1 MDYSAPRAPVA
12 GATPTPTPRPAPAPR
27 GTPQPSTG
35 DSSTQ
40 ISSRTIAAPVA
51 PPAHARLVHG
61 TAAAAQRSTYLSE
74 EQGLAGSRAAADD
87 PLVPGAHIL
96 QYELIRELGRGGMG
110 RVFVAR
116 DTRLGRRVAMKFLLR
131 ASAGVAQRF
140 LVEARA
146 TAQCNHENIVI
157 IHEVNEVGGMPYMV
171 LEYLEGQTMRDAMK
185 GALPPARAVELV
197 VPVCRA
203 LVRAHELGILHRDL
217 KPENIFITEA
227 GQVKVLDFGIAKALS
242 ESGSSSEAKATLQN
256 LAQSGENLLN
266 LTREGALIGTLP
278 YMSPEQCGMG
288 QVDHRTDLYAVGII
302 LYEML
307 AGRHPIEPL
316 TPPNIIRSAVAIDE
330 PLPPLRAA
338 VNVPEALGGLV
349 DRCLRKHKEER
360 VGSAAELLAQLE
372 DLLPGRRGRRLAE
385 GESPYPGLTAFQ
397 ESDADRFFGR
407 SRDVARMV
415 ARIRENPLTGVIGPS
430 GVGKSSFIRAGVVPA
445 LKASGESWDTMVI
458 RPGRHPMSAL
468 ASLLQP
474 IASSTGQDVASKMV
488 EHERLSARLRQE
500 PGYLG
505 TLLRSWARQKGGH
518 TLLFVD
524 QFEELYTLVPD
535 PTERAAFIACLSGVA
550 DDAATPLRVVV
561 SMRSDFLDRVG
572 EDQRFLDDLS
582 RGLVFLAPPDRAG
595 LREALEAPVEMLGY
609 RYESPGMVG
618 AMLRALEAT
627 DGALPLLQFAAAKL
641 WDARDR
647 ERMLLTEASF
657 HAIGGVAG
665 ALATHAD
672 EVLASIPPA
681 SQKLIRALFLRL
693 VTPERTRAVVDVS
706 ELMQLSHDQ
715 GEVRRL
721 LDQLVH
727 ARLLVVQK
735 RGDGNAS
742 AEIVHESLIERWPTL
757 RRWLDEGQEDAAFVA
772 QLRAAAQQW
781 DARGRPAG
789 LLWRGEAMDEAR
801 RWYGRARREL
811 PAREQQFLDAV
822 FALATRSSRL
832 KRFAVVATISVLSLV
847 AIGASVAMV
856 WIRQAEQE
864 AQEQADVAELE
875 KKVAE
880 KATEV
885 AEKARA
891 DVQEQLELVKQK
903 EAERAAEAEK
913 RMTEEEKRAAAEQQ
927 VAVKEGDLVKVNA
940 ALQDQLQ
947 RSERLREMA
956 QKEKEKAEKAEKVAQ
971 AAYAKEKKEKEA
983 AQEKLKT
990 VSTKLKSGQLQ

>member
-1 MDYSAPRAPVA
+1 
-12 GATPTPTPRPAPAPR
+12 
-27 GTPQPSTG
+27 
-35 DSSTQ
+35 
-40 ISSRTIAAPVA
+40 
-51 PPAHARLVHG
+51 
-61 TAAAAQRSTYLSE
+61 
-74 EQGLAGSRAAADD
+74 
-87 PLVPGAHIL
+87 
-96 QYELIRELGRGGMG
+96 
-110 RVFVAR
+110 

-242 ESGSSSEAKATLQN
+242 ESGTSSEAKAALVN
-256 LAQSGENLLN
+256 MAQSGENLLN
-266 LTREGALIGTLP
+266 LTGEGALIGTLP

-316 TPPNIIRSAVAIDE
+316 TPPSIIRSAVSIDE
-330 PLPPLRAA
+330 PLPSVRAA
-338 VNVPEALGGLV
+338 VNVPEALGVLV

-360 VGSAAELLAQLE
+360 IGSAGELLAQLE

-407 SRDVARMV
+407 SRDIARMV

-458 RPGRHPMSAL
+458 RPGRHPLSAL

-474 IASSTGQDVASKMV
+474 ITSSTGQDVASKMV

-572 EDQRFLDDLS
+572 ENQRFLDDLS

-595 LREALEAPVEMLGY
+595 LREALEAPIEMLGY

-657 HAIGGVAG
+657 NAIGGVAG

-672 EVLASIPPA
+672 EVLAGMPPA
-681 SQKLIRALFLRL
+681 SQKLSRALFLRL

-715 GEVRRL
+715 DEVRRL

-789 LLWRGEAMDEAR
+789 LLWRGEAMEEAR

-822 FALATRSSRL
+822 LALATRSSRL

-864 AQEQADVAELE
+864 AQEQADVAEVE

-885 AEKARA
+885 AERARA

-990 VSTKLKSGQLQ
+990 VSTTLKSGRGQ